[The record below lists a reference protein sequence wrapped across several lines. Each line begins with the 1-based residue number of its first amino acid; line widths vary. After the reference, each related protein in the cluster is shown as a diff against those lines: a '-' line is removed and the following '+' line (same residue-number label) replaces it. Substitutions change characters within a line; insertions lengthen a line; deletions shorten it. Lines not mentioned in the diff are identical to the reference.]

1 MVEATGGALDRIID
15 VARNFCLGAVLL
27 LGIGWILS
35 LPDYVGLAYT
45 FQQVL
50 AIILGLASAA
60 CFLKY
65 PYAAKAGILDLVLAI
80 VVAFSWFWMAWNFEA
95 WIVGMADRTPDKWI
109 PGAFAIFLMME
120 ALRKACGKAITI
132 LVWVMILYAFFGN
145 HLPGVLEAE
154 VFPPTKVVLFL
165 YADNNGIPGLVL
177 RVVTEMVMAFII
189 LGKVM
194 EVSGATKFFT
204 DLSLA
209 VMGHRRGG
217 PAKVAVVASSAFGTI
232 SGSTVGNIMS
242 TGIVTIP
249 LMKRTGFQP
258 RYAAA
263 IEAVASNGG
272 QFAPPVMGATAFIIA
287 EFLEI
292 SYAEV
297 VIAAAVPAAMYYL
310 VLFLQVDAIAK
321 RYGLSGLP
329 KSELPK
335 TGAVMYSGWIFL
347 VPLGILIY
355 FLFGLGYNPGK
366 SALYSAFALFLLGIV
381 KLRRLPTIAE
391 WKDYIFGGGESLL
404 PLILIAAG
412 AGVVIGVLNATG
424 LAFQLSLMLTTLGQ
438 SQGILVMLMLT
449 AVISI
454 ILGMGMPTAAIYI
467 VLATV
472 IAPALVEMGI
482 KPLPAHLFLFY
493 FGLLSMLTPP
503 VAVASMVAAGLAG
516 ADMWRTGIV
525 GVLLASTA
533 YLLPFFWVFNP
544 AILLD
549 GSYIAIGLAIAS
561 VLAAALVL
569 AQSAFMLGQQGAT
582 QKLTGVVLFAAA
594 LVIGSSTLW
603 IGQENWLVLIPTL
616 IGFALA
622 YVLIKTNTGSAIMQQ
637 APG

>member
-1 MVEATGGALDRIID
+1 MTGSVDFIVKIVL
-15 VARNFCLGAVLL
+15 NTCLAAVLL

-35 LPDYVGLAYT
+35 IPDYLELAFT

-50 AIILGLASAA
+50 AVILGTATAA
-60 CFLKY
+60 VLLRY
-65 PYAAKAGILDLVLAI
+65 PYGETAGWLDLALALI
-80 VVAFSWFWMAWNFEA
+80 AFLSWFWMAWNFDA
-95 WIVGMADRTPDKWI
+95 WVVGMADRTPDKWI
-109 PGAFAIFLMME
+109 PGAFAIWLMTE
-120 ALRKACGKAITI
+120 AIRKSTGRAIYI
-132 LVWVMILYAFFGN
+132 LVLITILYAFFGN

-154 VFPPTKVVLFL
+154 VFPPTKVILFL
-165 YADNNGIPGLVL
+165 YADNNGIPGTVL
-177 RVVTEMVMAFII
+177 RVVTEMVLAFIV

-194 EVSGATKFFT
+194 EVSGATRFFT

-209 VMGHRRGG
+209 LMGHRRGG
-217 PAKVAVVASSAFGTI
+217 PAKVAVIASSAFGTI

-292 SYAEV
+292 PYSDV
-297 VIAAAVPAAMYYL
+297 VIAAAVPAFMYYL
-310 VLFLQVDAIAK
+310 VLFLQVDAIAR
-321 RYGLSGLP
+321 RYGLMGLP
-329 KSELPK
+329 KEELPK
-335 TGAVMYSGWIFL
+335 AGAVLYSGWIFL
-347 VPLGILIY
+347 VPLAILIY

-366 SALYSAFALFLLGIV
+366 SALYAALALFLLAIV
-381 KLRRLPTIAE
+381 KLRRLPTKEE
-391 WKDYIFGGGESLL
+391 WKDYVLGGGESLL
-404 PLILIAAG
+404 PLLLISGG

-424 LAFQLSLMLTTLGQ
+424 LAFQLSLILASLGK
-438 SQGILVMLMLT
+438 SHGILVMLLLT
-449 AVISI
+449 ALISI

-467 VLATV
+467 ILATV
-472 IAPALVEMGI
+472 IAPALVDMGI

-493 FGLLSMLTPP
+493 FGLMSMLTPP

-549 GSYIAIGLAIAS
+549 GSATAITLAILS
-561 VLAAALVL
+561 VLAAAFLL
-569 AQSAFMLGQQGAT
+569 AQAGFHLGQDGAKE
-582 QKLTGVVLFAAA
+582 KLLGLALFAGCLA
-594 LVIGSSTLW
+594 VGSATLW
-603 IGQENWLVLIPTL
+603 LGHENWLVLAPTL
-616 IGFALA
+616 AGAVAA
-622 YVLIKTNTGSAIMQQ
+622 YIMYHSKVVYVAKVQK
-637 APG
+637 AG

>member
-1 MVEATGGALDRIID
+1 
-15 VARNFCLGAVLL
+15 
-27 LGIGWILS
+27 
-35 LPDYVGLAYT
+35 
-45 FQQVL
+45 
-50 AIILGLASAA
+50 
-60 CFLKY
+60 
-65 PYAAKAGILDLVLAI
+65 
-80 VVAFSWFWMAWNFEA
+80 
-95 WIVGMADRTPDKWI
+95 
-109 PGAFAIFLMME
+109 
-120 ALRKACGKAITI
+120 
-132 LVWVMILYAFFGN
+132 
-145 HLPGVLEAE
+145 

-165 YADNNGIPGLVL
+165 YADNNGIPGIVL
-177 RVVTEMVMAFII
+177 RVVTEMVLAFIL

-209 VMGHRRGG
+209 LMGHRRGG

-292 SYAEV
+292 PYSDV
-297 VIAAAVPAAMYYL
+297 VIAAAVPAFMYYL
-310 VLFLQVDAIAK
+310 VLFLQVDSIAK
-321 RYGLSGLP
+321 RYGLEGLP
-329 KSELPK
+329 REELPK
-335 TGAVMYSGWIFL
+335 AGAVMWSGWVFL

-381 KLRRLPTIAE
+381 KLRRLPTKEE
-391 WKDYIFGGGESLL
+391 WREYIIGGGESLL
-404 PLILIAAG
+404 PLLLISGG

-424 LAFQLSLMLTTLGQ
+424 LAFQLSLILTTLGQ
-438 SQGILVMLMLT
+438 QQGVIAMLLLT

-467 VLATV
+467 ILATV
-472 IAPALVEMGI
+472 IAPALVDMGI
-482 KPLPAHLFLFY
+482 KPLAAHLFLFY
-493 FGLLSMLTPP
+493 FGLMSMLTPP

-544 AILLD
+544 AILLE
-549 GSYIAIGLAIAS
+549 GSTTAIVLAIAS
-561 VLAAALVL
+561 VLAAAFLL
-569 AQSAFMLGQQGAT
+569 AEAGFHLGQDGGIE
-582 QKLTGVVLFAAA
+582 KLMGIGLFAACLA
-594 LVIGSSTLW
+594 VGTSTLW
-603 IGQENWLVLIPTL
+603 LGVENWAVLLPT
-616 IGFALA
+616 IAGAALA
-622 YVLIKTNTGSAIMQQ
+622 YSVSHMKKVYAAKQQ
-637 APG
+637 TAG